1 MEILEMKITTPKIRN
16 FGSTNNR
23 LNTTEEKISEFED
36 RIIKIMQAEVD
47 RENKIEIKREQ
58 ILND

>member
-1 MEILEMKITTPKIRN
+1 MKITTPKIRN